1 MNTDRLIPSVP
12 SLLRRTMLV
21 VLLPVLTC
29 ACANRIGPIGLEL
42 RENGRFDIEWRHYL
56 ELAPHKSLAFA
67 GDVEGLYVIGYGF
80 DQITS
85 DAAEFA
91 AMRDCELR
99 RADKR
104 IAEVC
109 RTVAVDAE
117 LIDVLLAARNVP

>member
-1 MNTDRLIPSVP
+1 MNTERLIPSI
-12 SLLRRTMLV
+12 LRRATLV
-21 VLLPVLTC
+21 AVLALLAC
-29 ACANRIGPIGLEL
+29 ACANGLGPIGLEM
-42 RENGRFDIEWRHYL
+42 RENGRFDIEWRRYL

-104 IAEVC
+104 IDDVC

-117 LIDVLLAARNVP
+117 LIDVLLAARDVP

>member
-1 MNTDRLIPSVP
+1 MNTERLIRPVP
-12 SLLRRTMLV
+12 PVLRRATLV
-21 VLLPVLTC
+21 VLLALLAC
-29 ACANRIGPIGLEL
+29 ACANGLGPIGLEL
-42 RENGRFDIEWRHYL
+42 RENGRFDMEWRRYL

-99 RADKR
+99 REDKR
-104 IAEVC
+104 IEETC
-109 RTVAVDAE
+109 RTVAVGTE
-117 LIDVLLAARNVP
+117 LIDVVLAARDVP